1 MSRFVQ
7 PLESRVLFSAASA
20 TAAVLLGDVK
30 QVTASAGTARAD
42 LRSAQSAA
50 TAGLNKVGVDLKTS
64 TTSANRSSNAALFKI
79 LKIDELRTLATLRAD
94 DTALLVVGT
103 SLSARAANDAK
114 ALLLH
119 SNDGKIQA
127 RVAADVAALTTVPAA
142 RLTALQ
148 AAAQSNVIGADL
160 NNLMSANPANSA
172 LATDASVFQIGG
184 TAAAAIGNVLTAAG
198 TFTATIGTLNT
209 EVNSTT
215 TLSTIPNLVGTY
227 KGQVTDG
234 SHNQGLPSNWTLDIS
249 SEGTDGSFSGTIT
262 TTQNGNTTSQTES
275 IAGSVKAD
283 GSFTATASDPTTH
296 QVGGSLAGTAS
307 GTTLSGTFNDGM
319 GGTGPFTLTKQ

>member
-20 TAAVLLGDVK
+20 AAAVLLGDVK
-30 QVTASAGTARAD
+30 QVTASAATERAD

-50 TAGLNKVGVDLKTS
+50 TAGLNKVAADLKTS
-64 TTSANRSSNAALFKI
+64 TTSANRTSNAAL
-79 LKIDELRTLATLRAD
+79 LKTLKTDELRTLATLRGD
-94 DTALLVVGT
+94 DTELLVVGT

-119 SNDGKIQA
+119 SSDSKIQA
-127 RVAADVAALTTVPAA
+127 RVAADIAALTTEPAA
-142 RLTALQ
+142 RLAALQ
-148 AAAQSNVIGADL
+148 AAAQSNVIGSDL
-160 NNLMSANPANSA
+160 SNLVTANPANSA
-172 LATDASVFQIGG
+172 LAADASAFGTGG
-184 TAAAAIGNVLTAAG
+184 TAAAAIGNALTAAG

-215 TLSTIPNLVGTY
+215 SFSTIPNLVGTY
-227 KGQVTDG
+227 VGQVTDG
-234 SHNQGLPSNWTLDIS
+234 SHNQGLPSNWTLHIS

-262 TTQNGNTTSQTES
+262 TTQNGNTSSQTQS

-296 QVGGSLAGTAS
+296 QVGGTLAGTAS

-319 GGTGPFTLTKQ
+319 GGTGPFTLTRQ